1 MGDQLSVCTGM
12 VRNDLHQLEETKEYK
27 TKRRRKDRPK
37 ELTSYAAMASSNSTR
52 RTRTRTQSNSNDD
65 DEQEQGWDTQ
75 TTRRYHNIPIEA
87 QVSHQRNGSRLRQRM
102 DVARQQYRLAVGKAH
117 TEKEGEAAIEIDKD
131 VQAAKLIFLHQL
143 ECLKEEAAAKCMFA
157 LSQTITNEMLR
168 VKEGS
173 PNRKKR
179 TTDTSTSTSTTT
191 TTTTT
196 TTTSAVKGVKGR
208 MAEARRAT
216 QRTTPESET
225 ATDVL
230 AGVPLEDVSAT
241 PVASVEV
248 VEVVEPVLL
257 TWEEEEQQRRKQVHA
272 GVINERH
279 KEKETA
285 KSMLCDLLA
294 ANNLAKSGSVGDGAA
309 FGNPNHA
316 SAVEGAAPSLSL
328 SLSSSLAPSKISNIS
343 SIELNNLLQHVATR
357 NAKSLPSN

>member
-1 MGDQLSVCTGM
+1 
-12 VRNDLHQLEETKEYK
+12 
-27 TKRRRKDRPK
+27 
-37 ELTSYAAMASSNSTR
+37 
-52 RTRTRTQSNSNDD
+52 
-65 DEQEQGWDTQ
+65 
-75 TTRRYHNIPIEA
+75 
-87 QVSHQRNGSRLRQRM
+87 
-102 DVARQQYRLAVGKAH
+102 
-117 TEKEGEAAIEIDKD
+117 
-131 VQAAKLIFLHQL
+131 
-143 ECLKEEAAAKCMFA
+143 
-157 LSQTITNEMLR
+157 
-168 VKEGS
+168 
-173 PNRKKR
+173 
-179 TTDTSTSTSTTT
+179 
-191 TTTTT
+191 
-196 TTTSAVKGVKGR
+196 
-208 MAEARRAT
+208 
-216 QRTTPESET
+216 
-225 ATDVL
+225 
-230 AGVPLEDVSAT
+230 LEDVGAT